1 MYLIELVYHFTKFNP
16 EKKVKRIK
24 AEDKHIF
31 NAYPFPLVEPIITLT
46 TDIMLQYSHSQ
57 NFWNNDVS

>member
-1 MYLIELVYHFTKFNP
+1 MDLSG
-16 EKKVKRIK
+16 KRIK
-24 AEDKHIF
+24 AEDKDIF